1 MAPKK
6 TPKVISTFNLSGGVG
21 KSTLTK
27 ELGWEIAQRDKK
39 VLLID
44 MDPQGSLT
52 AFLGMDTPRD
62 EPTIYDAIMGEENP
76 ILPAVHDGF
85 DWGLDLAPATLKL
98 AKAEMELVVAD
109 LRDYRL
115 KRFIEEHL
123 EEYDFILID
132 CPPSMGLL
140 TYISLVASTHVLV
153 PIQTEFKCQKG
164 TNLVL
169 DTIHRV
175 YEVHKKQK
183 IKPILKIAGF
193 VPTLYQNNNHHN
205 QVLANIQELAQ
216 LAPILPT
223 FESTIAMANSTNLQM
238 PMRKTLKRFEGIHRR
253 VQDTIDAITQHLI
266 DL

>member
-1 MAPKK
+1 MAKK

-27 ELGWEIAQRDKK
+27 ELGYEIAQRDKK

-76 ILPAVHDGF
+76 ILPAVHERF
-85 DWGLDLAPATLKL
+85 DWGFDLAPATLKL
-98 AKAEMELVVAD
+98 AKAEMELAIAD
-109 LRDYRL
+109 MKEYRL
-115 KRFIEEHL
+115 KTFIDQHQA
-123 EEYDFILID
+123 EYDFILID
-132 CPPSMGLL
+132 CPPSMGMLS
-140 TYISLVASTHVLV
+140 YISLVASTHVLV

-169 DTIHRV
+169 DMIRRV
-175 YEVHKKQK
+175 YKVRQAQG
-183 IKPILKIAGF
+183 IKPPLKIAGF

-205 QVLANIQELAQ
+205 QVLSNIQELAQ

-223 FESTIAMANSTNLQM
+223 LESTIAMANSTNLQM
-238 PMRKTLKRFEGIHRR
+238 PMRETLKRFEDIHLR
-253 VQDTIDAITQHLI
+253 VQDAIDAITQHLI